1 MKGLLLMSGGIDS
14 PVAGH
19 LMRQQGME
27 LVALHFSQEPLTD
40 DTPEVKSRKLSKMIG
55 CDKFIVINVGKQL
68 AELVKKCNHRL
79 YYVLQRRLMLR
90 IAEKIAKKEGCD
102 YLITGDNLGQVGS
115 QTLSN
120 MINITKSIEIPILR
134 PLLTNDKNNTIAIAR
149 KIGTLSTSEGPEMCS
164 ILGPKHPAT
173 RSELEAVESE
183 EKNVDVDDMMDQGMS
198 SMKEESI
205 S

>member
-1 MKGLLLMSGGIDS
+1 MKGLLLISGGIDS
-14 PVAGH
+14 PIAGH

-40 DTPEVKSRKLSKMIG
+40 NTPEVKSRKLSKMID
-55 CDKFIVINVGKQL
+55 CEKFIVINVGKQL
-68 AELVKKCNHRL
+68 AELVKKCQHRL

-90 IAEKIAKKEGCD
+90 IAEKIAKKEGCE

-120 MINITKSIEIPILR
+120 MINITKSIKIPILR
-134 PLLTNDKNNTIAIAR
+134 PLLTNDKNETIAIAR

-173 RSELEAVESE
+173 SSDLEFVEKE
-183 EKNVDVDDMMDQGMS
+183 ENNIDVDDMINQGIS
-198 SMKEESI
+198 TIKEESL
-205 S
+205 